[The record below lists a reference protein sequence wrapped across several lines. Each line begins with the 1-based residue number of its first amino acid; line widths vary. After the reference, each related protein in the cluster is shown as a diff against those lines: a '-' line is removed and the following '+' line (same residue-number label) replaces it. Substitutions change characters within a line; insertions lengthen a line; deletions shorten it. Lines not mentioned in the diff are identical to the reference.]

1 MRWNNTQR
9 EKIQKNKEQTKYSL
23 LVQTEKREDKPTR
36 GKEIENVSTRKWSVT
51 QSKRQC

>member
-1 MRWNNTQR
+1 MEQYTKR
-9 EKIQKNKEQTKYSL
+9 EDTKNKEQTKYSL
-23 LVQTEKREDKPTR
+23 LAQKEKREADKPTI